1 MALGAGEV
9 FQNLDFWSAIWC
21 LPPALKRRSVE
32 VGADVVIIGYNNNK
46 QTKKLEIGKKYI
58 LQKQTTMH
66 YTRAS
71 NIKLRQMCVTKR
83 QRAPYG
89 PAGKKT
95 PMGRSRDDN
104 GPWKTR
110 ESKNLF
116 RI

>member
-9 FQNLDFWSAIWC
+9 FQNLDFWGAIWC
-21 LPPALKRRSVE
+21 IPPALKRRSVE

-46 QTKKLEIGKKYI
+46 QTEKLEIGKKYI

-66 YTRAS
+66 HTRAS

-89 PAGKKT
+89 PAGKKNSD
-95 PMGRSRDDN
+95 GEKQ
-104 GPWKTR
+104 G
-110 ESKNLF
+110 
-116 RI
+116 